1 METDKINKT
10 NKEVYFMSYDSSLRW
25 ELLES
30 VAEYCKEEDIE
41 NHKEILLYI
50 YNTTTDEKLKNDIID
65 WFEENHYCIDCGE
78 KLLQYEYYE
87 THYELEDN
95 YKEYFD
101 AYLCPNCDYAEIKR
115 NMYKEMY

>member
-10 NKEVYFMSYDSSLRW
+10 NKEVYFMSYDSSLRC

-50 YNTTTDEKLKNDIID
+50 IYTQK
-65 WFEENHYCIDCGE
+65 H
-78 KLLQYEYYE
+78 E
-87 THYELEDN
+87 TIRD
-95 YKEYFD
+95 
-101 AYLCPNCDYAEIKR
+101 
-115 NMYKEMY
+115 

>member
-1 METDKINKT
+1 
-10 NKEVYFMSYDSSLRW
+10 MSYDSSLRW

-50 YNTTTDEKLKNDIID
+50 YNTTTDEKLKNNIID

-95 YKEYFD
+95 CKEYFD
-101 AYLCPNCDYAEIKR
+101 VYLCPNCDYAEIKR

>member
-1 METDKINKT
+1 
-10 NKEVYFMSYDSSLRW
+10 MSYDSSLRY

-30 VAEYCKEEDIE
+30 VAEYCKDEDIE

-50 YNTTTDEKLKNDIID
+50 YNTTTDKKLKNDIID
-65 WFEENHYCIDCGE
+65 WFKENHYCIDCGE

-101 AYLCPNCDYAEIKR
+101 VYLCPNCDYAEIKR